1 MAAMAQVNVYTRSYD
16 TSRTGANLQ
25 ETTLTPANVNATNF
39 GKVWT
44 FHTDG
49 EIYAQPLSVSNLA
62 IAGGTHNVV
71 FVASMLNT
79 VYALDADTGVQLW
92 SQNFGSPIIPED
104 VEVDQNISW
113 ATRLGI
119 LGTPVIDPT
128 TNIMYFVSASQPA
141 SGALQYSFHLNAIE
155 IATGLPVGG
164 SPVTIAATYSTA
176 DLTTPLVFDARKQ
189 NCRPGVALANGNVYI
204 AFGGHDDVPPY
215 DGWVMAYS
223 TSTLAQTAVYSDTM
237 NGSQGGIWNAGQAPA
252 IDAAGNLYLST
263 GNGSF
268 GPTPNHGV
276 QTGNS
281 FIKLSPTLQ
290 LLDYFTPYDSAAMN
304 AGDLDLGSS
313 GLLLIPNTH
322 YVLGGGKRGVL
333 YLADETA
340 MGGFS
345 ASTDNVRQEFQA
357 VYGVG
362 TGHIHGGTVYFDS
375 DANGPTTYLW
385 GENDVLRGFL
395 FNSTTGLLTTTPF
408 ATSTMTAPAT
418 NNDGSMPGGFL
429 SISADGNRNGILWA
443 STPYNGNAAYHPIQ
457 GVLYAFNADTLSL
470 LWTDKTNDAR
480 DEIGM
485 FAKYVPPV
493 VANGKVYVPNF
504 GPVGNTDGS
513 GNLVAYGLLQ
523 PLTVTVANAT
533 MVANSALPAL
543 TGTVTG
549 LVNGDTL
556 GTTIVVT
563 YNTTATSSSPAGTYP
578 ITATV
583 TGSSAGSYQVVV
595 NAGTL
600 TITPAA
606 RGVLTVTATSANR
619 AYGAP
624 NPAFSGTT
632 SGAQNGDDFTES
644 FATTATTTSA
654 IGSYPIV
661 PSVTGPNLADYTVN
675 VINGALT
682 VTAAATTTAL
692 SVPAGTTYGSSVTL
706 TATVAST
713 AGTPAGMVTF
723 STGSTILGTGALNSS
738 GVATLSTATL
748 PTGSD
753 AISASYAASGN
764 YAASASPATIITVKG
779 ASQTLAF
786 PAIASTVY
794 GSAPFAVTATS
805 SLGTSYPVTMSVVS
819 GPATIINDTVTVTG
833 VGTVVLQAT
842 QAGGGNYDP
851 ASATQSFQVTPA
863 PTTTSL
869 TASANAAVG
878 ASFPLTATVASTAG
892 MPAGNVTFYN
902 SETSLCVG
910 TLNGNGVATCSTAAL
925 PAGTDTVTA
934 TYAAAGNFA
943 ASSSAGAAV
952 TITAAPVKPLGA
964 YTVAANP
971 NKLTLAVGGA
981 GKTTLTLTP
990 TGGYSG
996 TISFSCLN
1004 LPTDASCAFA
1014 TNQVTMSGNDQ
1025 SVNTGLTINTTT
1037 PQAGRLAPMQ
1047 APRSLFHPAL
1057 FALAFWCPGGLTALA
1072 MLARRRKFLKRQR
1085 LWQLCLLLAGAWAFA
1100 VGLSGCGM
1108 HGYVANLTP
1117 STAQVIVVATGTSGS
1132 VVSTQSETLTI
1143 NILP

>member
-1 MAAMAQVNVYTRSYD
+1 MNVYTRSYD

-25 ETTLTPANVNATNF
+25 ETILNPANVNATNF
-39 GKVWT
+39 GKLWT

-49 EIYAQPLSVSNLA
+49 EIYAQPLYVSNLA

-71 FVASMLNT
+71 FVESMLNT
-79 VYALDADTGVQLW
+79 VYALDADTGAQLW
-92 SQNFGSPIIPED
+92 SENFGSPIIPED

-119 LGTPVIDPT
+119 LGTPVIDPS

-141 SGALQYSFHLNAIE
+141 SGALQYAFHLNAIE
-155 IATGLPVGG
+155 IATGLPVSG
-164 SPVTIAATYSTA
+164 SPVTIAATYSTP
-176 DLTTPLVFDARKQ
+176 DLTTPMVFNARKQ
-189 NCRPGVALANGNVYI
+189 NSRPGVALANGNVYI

-215 DGWVMAYS
+215 DGWVMAYN
-223 TSTLAQTAVYSDTM
+223 TSTLAQTAVYSDTT

-252 IDAAGNLYLST
+252 IDAAGNLYIST
-263 GNGSF
+263 GNGTF

-290 LLDYFTPYDSAAMN
+290 LLDYFTPYNCAAKN

-313 GLLLIPNTH
+313 GLMLIPNTH

-333 YLADETA
+333 YLADTTA
-340 MGGFS
+340 MGGFN
-345 ASTDNVRQEFQA
+345 ASSDNVRQEFQA

-375 DANGPTTYLW
+375 DVNGPTAYVW

-395 FNSTTGLLTTTPF
+395 FNTTTGLLTTTPF

-429 SISADGNRNGILWA
+429 SISANGNSNGILWA

-457 GVLYAFNADTLSL
+457 GVLYAFNADTLKL
-470 LWTDKTNDAR
+470 LWTDKTKDAR

-485 FAKYVPPV
+485 FAKDVPPV

-513 GNLVAYGLLQ
+513 GNLVAYGLLHQ
-523 PLTVTVANAT
+523 LTVTAANAT
-533 MVANSALPAL
+533 MVADGALPAL

-549 LVNGDTL
+549 LVTGDTL
-556 GTTIVVT
+556 GTTILVA
-563 YNTTATSSSPAGTYP
+563 YSTTATSSSLPGTYP

-583 TGSSAGSYQVVV
+583 TGSSAGNYQVVV

-606 RGVLTVTATSANR
+606 RAVLTVTANSANR

-624 NPAFSGTT
+624 NPTFSGTT
-632 SGAQNGDDFTES
+632 AGAQNGDAFTES
-644 FATTATTTSA
+644 FATTAATTSA

-675 VINGALT
+675 IVNGSLT

-692 SVPAGTTYGSSVTL
+692 SVPASTSYGSSVTL
-706 TATVAST
+706 AATVAST

-723 STGSTILGTGALNSS
+723 SSGSTVLGTGALNSS
-738 GVATLSTATL
+738 GVATYSTAAL
-748 PTGSD
+748 PAGSD

-764 YAASASPATIITVKG
+764 FAASASPATTITVKG
-779 ASQTLAF
+779 ASQTLTF
-786 PAIASTVY
+786 PAIGSKVY
-794 GSAPFAVTATS
+794 GSAPFAVTASS
-805 SLGTSYPVTMSVVS
+805 SLGSSYPVTISVSS
-819 GPATIINDTVTVTG
+819 GPATVTNGTVTVTG
-833 VGTVVLQAT
+833 VGTVVLQAS
-842 QAGGGNYDP
+842 QAGGGNYEP
-851 ASATQSFQVTPA
+851 ASTTQSFPVTPA

-869 TASANAAVG
+869 TAPADATVG
-878 ASFPLTATVASTAG
+878 ASFTLTATVASIAG
-892 MPAGNVTFYN
+892 VPAGNVTFYN
-902 SETSLCVG
+902 SGTSLCVG
-910 TLNGNGVATCSTAAL
+910 TLNGNGVAACSTTAL

-934 TYAAAGNFA
+934 TYTAAGDFA
-943 ASSSAGAAV
+943 ASSSAGATV
-952 TITAAPVKPLGA
+952 TINAAPVKPPGA

-971 NKLTLAVGGA
+971 ATLTIAAGGA

-996 TISFSCLN
+996 TISFSCSN
-1004 LPTDASCAFA
+1004 LPAGASCAFA
-1014 TNQVTMSGNDQ
+1014 TNQVSMSGNDQ
-1025 SVNTGLTINTTT
+1025 SVNTGLTINTAA
-1037 PQAGRLAPMQ
+1037 PQAGRIQ
-1047 APRSLFHPAL
+1047 APQSPFHPAL

-1072 MLARRRKFLKRQR
+1072 MLARRRKFLKTQH
-1085 LWQLCLLLAGAWAFA
+1085 LWRICLLLAGAWAFA

-1108 HGYVANLTP
+1108 HGYVANVTP
-1117 STAQVIVVATGTSGS
+1117 STAQVTVVATGTSGS
-1132 VVSTQSETLTI
+1132 VVSTQTEMLTV
-1143 NILP
+1143 NILQ